1 MSRPLLLVGMD
12 APPAPR
18 SPQERRLL
26 ALARGCELVL
36 CAARPGVAGA
46 GGARWAEVSA
56 DAFRAALAAAA
67 RGAGAGAAVLLD
79 GPSVRAALRLG
90 RFDRE
95 THVALWADARSQAA
109 AHDQFPRRGPARR
122 PAAWPDE
129 IWWTGPCEDADPDEF
144 MPAAFWNIG
153 EASAGKMAARFA
165 SAAAAPAPASPRAR
179 GLTTIV
185 IPCWN
190 GLADT
195 RVCLEA
201 VLRNTNVPFE
211 IVVVDNGS
219 TDGTAR
225 YVRSLRDR
233 RVRLIVHATNL
244 GFSRAINRGLAVA
257 RGPYAVWLNNDCVVT
272 PGWLE
277 RLQRALERAPWI
289 GAVGPMTDGANGL
302 QRVSGR
308 PPAARDL
315 ARFAAACSL
324 AYDGRMTWAHRLV
337 GFCVLHRT
345 ELLRRIGFLDERF
358 GLGCYEDFD
367 WSLRARQAGYE
378 LYVAEDVFVA
388 HRGHA
393 SFIENRVE
401 HGELM
406 RRNRALFVEKWCRQ
420 GLEFLDELEDTLE
433 TTRLRERRRAARRR

>member
-1 MSRPLLLVGMD
+1 MD

-36 CAARPGVAGA
+36 CAARPAASAA
-46 GGARWAEVSA
+46 GGARWAEASA
-56 DAFRAALAAAA
+56 DAFRVALARAAQS
-67 RGAGAGAAVLLD
+67 AGIGAAVLLD
-79 GPSVRAALRLG
+79 GPAVRAALRPG
-90 RFDRE
+90 RFDRDLR
-95 THVALWADARSQAA
+95 VALWADARSQEAVFQAA
-109 AHDQFPRRGPARR
+109 PPRRPGPARK
-122 PAAWPDE
+122 PSPWPDE
-129 IWWTGPCEDADPDEF
+129 LWWTGPRGDASPDEF
-144 MPAAFWNIG
+144 LPAAFWNIA
-153 EASAGKMAARFA
+153 EASAGTMAARFA
-165 SAAAAPAPASPRAR
+165 SAAGAPAAARRSR

-201 VLRNTNVPFE
+201 VLKRTRIPFE
-211 IVVVDNGS
+211 VIVVDNGS

-233 RVRLIVHATNL
+233 RIRLIVHETNL
-244 GFSRAINRGLAVA
+244 GFARAINRGLAAA
-257 RGPYAVWLNNDCVVT
+257 RGAYAVWLNNDCVVT
-272 PGWLE
+272 EGWLE

-302 QRVSGR
+302 QRVAGPS
-308 PPAARDL
+308 PAARDL

-433 TTRLRERRRAARRR
+433 TARLRERRRAARRR